1 MWRINADMYVTVP
14 YNKVLFSVLY
24 FFTSQSEVD
33 FGMTLVCMYV
43 CMYICMYVCK
53 YICIMYECIYVLCV
67 YVCIMC
73 VCIYVLCVYVY
84 MYVCIMYVCI
94 YMYIYRVF
102 HDLWTLLQE
111 VIS

>member
-67 YVCIMC
+67 YV
-73 VCIYVLCVYVY
+73 Y